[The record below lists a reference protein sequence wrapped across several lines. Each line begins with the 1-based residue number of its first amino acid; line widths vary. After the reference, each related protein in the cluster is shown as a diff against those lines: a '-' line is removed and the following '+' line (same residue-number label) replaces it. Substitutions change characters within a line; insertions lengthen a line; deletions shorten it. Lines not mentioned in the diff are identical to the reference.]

1 MTLEQIKERFLF
13 VCMFLQVTY
22 VIDAIDGINDHRYFT
37 IDANSGVISS
47 AQTFDREN
55 PGQQSFLLIVKAT
68 DKGNP
73 PLSSRIS
80 VRIVVVDDNDMEP
93 KFQSRDISLTVNEDV
108 PVGEVIHLFTAEDG
122 DVGYNTIVNF
132 FISNGNTGQAF
143 DVINKVSPN
152 RGELVVE
159 NSLDYEATREY
170 TLTVVATDGRSS
182 SQAITVSIKVSGC
195 HKVSYGVSSNP
206 RTLFGTFL

>member
-1 MTLEQIKERFLF
+1 
-13 VCMFLQVTY
+13 MFLQVTY

-55 PGQQSFLLIVKAT
+55 PSQQSFLLIVKAT

-108 PVGEVIHLFTAEDG
+108 LVGGVIHLFTAEDG

-159 NSLDYEATREY
+159 NSLDYETTRDY
-170 TLTVVATDGRSS
+170 TLMVVATDGRSS
-182 SQAITVSIKVSGC
+182 SQATTVSIKVKGSLQSVFQPLSG
-195 HKVSYGVSSNP
+195 K
-206 RTLFGTFL
+206 